1 MKMTPARLGS
11 RVGLI
16 AVGLAVS
23 VGLAGCLQLG
33 PLPATSSPVPTPSA
47 VPTPTLTAKP
57 TPTVAPTNR
66 PFVENCGILITPD
79 QLYAYNPNYVVD
91 PNYAPKP
98 GTVASAVKAQLGQTC
113 GWINESSG
121 DILEVAVAAPIPSAL
136 TAAKTAAAGG
146 TPISAYGEQG
156 YFAVKG
162 GIGSAQIFMGS
173 LWLIVSSPEFVTT
186 DDANAIFPVVV
197 HNQMTAGG

>member
-1 MKMTPARLGS
+1 MKMTPARRGA

-23 VGLAGCLQLG
+23 VGLAGCLQVA
-33 PLPATSSPVPTPSA
+33 PAAPSTTPSA
-47 VPTPTLTAKP
+47 VATSPGVSTPTTSP

-66 PFVENCGILITPD
+66 AFVENCGILITPD

-91 PNYAPKP
+91 ADYASKT
-98 GTVASAVKAQLGQTC
+98 GTVAAAVKAQLGQTC
-113 GWINESSG
+113 GWIDESSG
-121 DILEVAVAAPIPSAL
+121 DILEVSVAAPTPSAL
-136 TAAKTAAAGG
+136 ASAKASASAGTA
-146 TPISAYGEQG
+146 ISAYGERG
-156 YFAVKG
+156 FFTVKT

-173 LWLIVSSPEFVTT
+173 LWLVVSSPDFASSA
-186 DDANAIFPVVV
+186 DAESIYPIVV

>member
-1 MKMTPARLGS
+1 MKMTPVRLGS

-16 AVGLAVS
+16 ALSFAVS

-33 PLPATSSPVPTPSA
+33 PSPATSSPAPTPSA
-47 VPTPTLTAKP
+47 TPTPTVKP

-66 PFVENCGILITPD
+66 AFVENCGILITPD

-121 DILEVAVAAPIPSAL
+121 DILEVAVAAPTASAL
-136 TAAKTAAAGG
+136 AAAKTAAAGG

-156 YFAVKG
+156 YFAVKD

-173 LWLIVSSPEFVTT
+173 LWLIVSSPEFATT
-186 DDANAIFPVVV
+186 DDVNAIFPVVV